1 MVLASLYMRVSCYPC
16 VFVFFK
22 AIQTYVL
29 LTCTWILL
37 QHIYHTLIIIPDNL
51 PASGESPWPR
61 DITSGHL
68 IYLPAQGPIVVS
80 TLAAQ
85 HTTRRPFHYE
95 HIINGTDTPWSS
107 GGPVRRTGSHGPHR
121 PLLSLARVCLDGGG
135 PNQTSICLFYCR
147 GETETRG
154 GLAPQEHTLMN
165 WTVLSV
171 FSQRDSGIC
180 TEKSQ
185 MDSIMLLMN
194 H

>member
-1 MVLASLYMRVSCYPC
+1 M
-16 VFVFFK
+16 
-22 AIQTYVL
+22 L
-29 LTCTWILL
+29 LTSTWILL

-121 PLLSLARVCLDGGG
+121 PLLSLPRSASTAEPDINLPLLLQWGDRDQGR
-135 PNQTSICLFYCR
+135 T
-147 GETETRG
+147 G

-180 TEKSQ
+180 TKKSQ
-185 MDSIMLLMN
+185 MDFVMLLVN
-194 H
+194 CWSFITSHENESQCVATH